1 MLQECSGR
9 GAASV
14 GAAGCEV
21 WGGGAAAGCY
31 TPNNPSV
38 DFSLEPQHP
47 YSGDTAA
54 VNRSQPRITLTSQI
68 VTLPTLSSSFQFEIN
83 RTDST
88 EEAVLLTLEPGTD
101 IGRYHNNGD
110 C

>member
-14 GAAGCEV
+14 GAAGGEV

-38 DFSLEPQHP
+38 DFSLEPPQHP

-54 VNRSQPRITLTSQI
+54 VNRSHPGITQHRELVIYLTNTFQL
-68 VTLPTLSSSFQFEIN
+68 LP
-83 RTDST
+83 
-88 EEAVLLTLEPGTD
+88 V
-101 IGRYHNNGD
+101 
-110 C
+110 

>member
-1 MLQECSGR
+1 MLQECSAG
-9 GAASV
+9 GAAS
-14 GAAGCEV
+14 GGCV
-21 WGGGAAAGCY
+21 WPGGGAAAGCY

-54 VNRSQPRITLTSQI
+54 VNRSHPGITHHYTTQI

-101 IGRYHNNGD
+101 IGRYLHDDD